1 MSPEIRVK
9 KPQSF
14 IKRSFRDSILIT
26 IVAGIALYFFL
37 QIPQA
42 GTTGY
47 KKEYDYLEQTGQLL
61 ITDTPL
67 TDTKYEKVHVQ
78 SVIDGSTITVKVSDG
93 TELKVAYIGIGTSD
107 LESMKMNNELVAGK
121 DVYLQKDKEETDEK
135 GSALR
140 YVYLDN
146 GAMVNYIL
154 IRLGYAIQKTIPP
167 NVAFQQQLYAG
178 QELAK
183 AEKRNLF
190 Q

>member
-1 MSPEIRVK
+1 M
-9 KPQSF
+9 
-14 IKRSFRDSILIT
+14 
-26 IVAGIALYFFL
+26 
-37 QIPQA
+37 
-42 GTTGY
+42 
-47 KKEYDYLEQTGQLL
+47 
-61 ITDTPL
+61 
-67 TDTKYEKVHVQ
+67 HVQ